1 MTTLSDIEYPLRLCV
16 EMMHYCAWSN
26 EKTKGIT
33 PSELYENLGLFFS
46 EEQIEESR
54 KILCGE
60 K

>member
-1 MTTLSDIEYPLRLCV
+1 MNYSDIEYPLRLCV

-26 EKTKGIT
+26 EKTKEIT
-33 PSELYENLGLFFS
+33 PSELYEKLSEFFT
-46 EEQIEESR
+46 EEQIQESR